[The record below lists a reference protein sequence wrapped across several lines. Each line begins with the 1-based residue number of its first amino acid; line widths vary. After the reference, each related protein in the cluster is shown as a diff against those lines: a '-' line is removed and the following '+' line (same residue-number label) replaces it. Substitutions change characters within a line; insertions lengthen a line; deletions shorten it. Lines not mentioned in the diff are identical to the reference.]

1 MNQSIAPKPGVR
13 HCCTNSILVMFG
25 LTWSMPHDYG
35 KIDYGIDYGIDYSKM
50 ALRPGLTELQT
61 VGVRDGANNI
71 SRTDRTGR
79 LILSEQSE
87 PVPKANFITKKKTCL

>member
-1 MNQSIAPKPGVR
+1 
-13 HCCTNSILVMFG
+13 MFG

-35 KIDYGIDYGIDYSKM
+35 KIDYGIDYSKM
-50 ALRPGLTELQT
+50 ALRPGPTELQT
-61 VGVRDGANNI
+61 VGVRDGEQAVRTPNSNI